1 MLIGGIEAGGT
12 KMVCTVAEVRAEAFL
27 EGCQKEEGENA
38 EGVRL
43 LDRISI
49 PTGQPKETLAEMI
62 AYFKKWEIQ
71 ALGIGCF
78 GPVDL
83 NRRSETYGHITSTPK
98 PGWAYCDMVGTFEK
112 ALGIPVGF
120 DTDVNGAALGEVTWG
135 AAKGCGSALY
145 ITIGTGVGVGVYV
158 NGGLLHGLVHPEGG
172 HVLLARHPKD
182 TYKGHC
188 PFHENCMEG
197 LASGPAVEERWGDK
211 AYNLA
216 DRQEVWEMEAYY
228 IAQAVADYILCYSPE
243 KVVLWGGIMHVERLF
258 PMVRGKVQELL
269 NGYVHHPMV
278 EERIDDYI
286 VPPALGEDPGILGA
300 VRLGMLEYDRTRS
313 ERPWHC

>member
-1 MLIGGIEAGGT
+1 MLIGGLEAGGT
-12 KMVCTVAEVRAEAFL
+12 KMVCAVAEVRAEAFL

-49 PTGQPKETLAEMI
+49 PTGQPEETLAEMI

-135 AAKGCGSALY
+135 AAKGCENAIY
-145 ITIGTGVGVGVYV
+145 ITVGTGVGVGVYV
-158 NGGLLHGLVHPEGG
+158 NGGLAHGLIHPEGG
-172 HVLLARHPKD
+172 HMLLQKSPED
-182 TYKGHC
+182 TYKGCC
-188 PFHENCMEG
+188 PFHENCVEG
-197 LASGPAVEERWGDK
+197 LASGPAIMGRYGKPAKE
-211 AYNLA
+211 LA
-216 DRQEVWEMEAYY
+216 DRPEVWELEGYY
-228 IAQAVADYILCYSPE
+228 LAQAIANYIMLYSPQ
-243 KVVLWGGIMHVERLF
+243 KIILWGGVMHQSVLF
-258 PMVRGKVQELL
+258 SIVREKVLKIL
-269 NGYVHHPMV
+269 NGYIYHPLV
-278 EERIDDYI
+278 LEHIDRYI
-286 VPPALGEDPGILGA
+286 VEPGLGEDPGVLGSIK
-300 VRLGMLEYDRTRS
+300 LGMMELER
-313 ERPWHC
+313 